1 MLVKDLIELLEHMP
15 SNNLVMA
22 TDSRLTG
29 TASVDDVFM
38 GGRTHEG
45 FCFIQLQADSWVNK
59 IDELKFQRNNAENE
73 ASKNRGETT
82 RFIEIRTLSSLDGHA
97 PVKCIKCGK
106 LYSSRELPQMRFCK
120 WCGRKIE
127 GVR

>member
-29 TASVDDVFM
+29 TASVEDVFV
-38 GGRTHEG
+38 GGRAHNG
-45 FCFIQLQADSWVNK
+45 FCYIQLEADSWVNT

-73 ASKNRGETT
+73 ACKNRGETT
-82 RFIEIRTLSSLDGHA
+82 RFVEIKTLSSEDGHI
-97 PVKCIKCGK
+97 PVKCSKCGK
-106 LYSSRELPQMRFCK
+106 LYSNKEIPYMRFCK